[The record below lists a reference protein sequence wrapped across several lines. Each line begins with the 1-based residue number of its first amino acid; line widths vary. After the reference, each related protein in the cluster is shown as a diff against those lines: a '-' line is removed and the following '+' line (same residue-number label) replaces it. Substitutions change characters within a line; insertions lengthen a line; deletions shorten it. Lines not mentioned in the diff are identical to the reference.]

1 MKKRI
6 SLMVLDDH
14 DVVRVGL
21 EASLKQY
28 PEFEIIGSF
37 ALSAQLLS
45 VFRTRLPDV
54 LLMDFTLGSDEVDGL
69 NLIQSISVRFP
80 ECKILVLS
88 SVDLVGTVNL
98 MLRAGARGF
107 FSKAQPVDALA
118 GAIRSVHAGRVYL
131 TAKMMSEMDQLLSG
145 LQGNGN
151 KLDPYSRLSPR
162 EREVVRCCLDG
173 MSTSQIAEKFS
184 RSIKT
189 VSTQKKAA
197 FQKLGISTD
206 RELFLLHSTLE

>member
-69 NLIQSISVRFP
+69 NLRHAGVTDGQVHAIAAFTNLRQLRLEENAVTDASAKDISTLKDMTYLNLTNTKVTDAGFDAVSALPKLHRFY
-80 ECKILVLS
+80 IW
-88 SVDLVGTVNL
+88 GTVITP
-98 MLRAGARGF
+98 AA
-107 FSKAQPVDALA
+107 VDK
-118 GAIRSVHAGRVYL
+118 V
-131 TAKMMSEMDQLLSG
+131 
-145 LQGNGN
+145 
-151 KLDPYSRLSPR
+151 
-162 EREVVRCCLDG
+162 
-173 MSTSQIAEKFS
+173 
-184 RSIKT
+184 
-189 VSTQKKAA
+189 KAA
-197 FQKLGISTD
+197 RKDMILYAGLTPKDVPKETKIVQPTN
-206 RELFLLHSTLE
+206 